1 MFYEDDLMEME
12 YSVGNEIE
20 ENIIMNN
27 INIQESKCGENIF
40 IFKLVYMFVEWWNLY
55 REFN

>member
-1 MFYEDDLMEME
+1 MEME